1 MYSLRA
7 MSDDNHYRRLPNGR
21 VEDLRFRFARGDRV
35 RITEGPFEGCVGM
48 AESAVGQMMIDGYLT
63 DVAAYHVVLD
73 EEMQGRGVVTIRWD
87 HLGAENPAR

>member
-1 MYSLRA
+1 
-7 MSDDNHYRRLPNGR
+7 
-21 VEDLRFRFARGDRV
+21 
-35 RITEGPFEGCVGM
+35 EGCVGM